1 MNALEI
7 KKLAQKT
14 GQDISVSVLDL
25 PLDKQQALAKREG
38 FDDVKVWQEHARQQL
53 QENKQFSDETEIVRF
68 DTIEEAQKAGYTIPR
83 WHNESINARPIH
95 WLITH
100 QHGGFFIFTPIPPK
114 FSHLTHSCHRP

>member
-38 FDDVKVWQEHARQQL
+38 FDDVKVWQEHTRQQL

-68 DTIEEAQKAGYTIPR
+68 DTVEEAQKAGYTVPR

-95 WLITH
+95 
-100 QHGGFFIFTPIPPK
+100 
-114 FSHLTHSCHRP
+114 